1 MVLGF
6 DAVRNIAITVLLF
19 EHLQNKGNANQ
30 LKDEFLRANFA
41 GILAKDVGIR
51 TSQRDVEQAFI
62 CSMFYNL
69 GRMLAQYY
77 FPRRAGTSAAWSSRR
92 GSAKIVRPTR
102 CSASRSR
109 RWASASHSIGVSA
122 ADR

>member
-41 GILAKDVGIR
+41 GILAKDVGIAPR
-51 TSQRDVEQAFI
+51 SAMSSRPSSARCSTTWPHAGAVLLPEEGRDIRRLVEQKGISEDRAAHEV
-62 CSMFYNL
+62 L
-69 GRMLAQYY
+69 GISFEEMGVGIAQHWG
-77 FPRRAGTSAAWSSRR
+77 FRR
-92 GSAKIVRPTR
+92 
-102 CSASRSR
+102 
-109 RWASASHSIGVSA
+109 
-122 ADR
+122 